1 MKKDPNLVF
10 EYSDVQVRIAF
21 LSVDIPANVLCP
33 VGEIIRGVCDFTADR
48 LLTSEQLLQPGG
60 GKLTIS
66 LVRMSWSLMHD
77 ETGLQC
83 M

>member
-21 LSVDIPANVLCP
+21 LSVDFPANVLCP

-48 LLTSEQLLQPGG
+48 LLTSEQLL
-60 GKLTIS
+60 
-66 LVRMSWSLMHD
+66 
-77 ETGLQC
+77 
-83 M
+83 